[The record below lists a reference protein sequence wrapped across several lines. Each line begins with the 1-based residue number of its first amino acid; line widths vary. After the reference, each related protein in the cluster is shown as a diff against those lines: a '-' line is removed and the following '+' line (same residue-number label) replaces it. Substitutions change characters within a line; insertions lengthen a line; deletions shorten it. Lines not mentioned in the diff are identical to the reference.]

1 MKPRYEITNLQ
12 RAIVA
17 SHYQLQRPV
26 SEGEVRAE
34 IDNLIRRRDT
44 GLGWFDMDAALAV
57 RLNIP
62 A

>member
-1 MKPRYEITNLQ
+1 MKQRPIVTNLQ

-17 SHYQLQRPV
+17 SHYNLNRPV
-26 SEGEVRAE
+26 SDGEVKNE

-44 GLGWFDMDAALAV
+44 GLGWFDMDERLAA

>member
-1 MKPRYEITNLQ
+1 MKPRYTITALQ

-17 SHYQLQRPV
+17 SHYNLNRPV
-26 SEGEVRAE
+26 SDGEVRAE

-44 GLGWFDMDAALAV
+44 GLGWFDMDARLAS
-57 RLNIP
+57 RLQIP